1 QGPPVGHSFGSV
13 LIAEQ
18 GPPAASRSATRR
30 AAGERSSAR
39 NKGAKRPR
47 AEVLGGAGGAAA
59 CAQGAAAMME
69 RQERAEKH
77 IRSRRPAG
85 RRPCARARSVA
96 GGPGC
101 ARGGGPSPTADL
113 GRSGEDEGPGRD
125 AIGARGPGAALLPPA
140 VSVGMPPFRRTPIAA
155 NSTVRADGG
164 HCCAGA

>member
-1 QGPPVGHSFGSV
+1 TWQGPPVGHSFGSF
-13 LIAEQ
+13 LIAEH

-47 AEVLGGAGGAAA
+47 AEVLGGAGGAGA

-96 GGPGC
+96 GGP
-101 ARGGGPSPTADL
+101 
-113 GRSGEDEGPGRD
+113 RSEEHTSELQSRENLVCRP
-125 AIGARGPGAALLPPA
+125 LLDKTNN
-140 VSVGMPPFRRTPIAA
+140 R
-155 NSTVRADGG
+155 
-164 HCCAGA
+164 